1 MSFSLVSFS
10 LVSGANGIC
19 RRLRLRRLG
28 SIIGMWCRDGKK
40 RRRVKEMMKGRRPLD
55 IILER
60 YDTFNVLFLLFLVLS
75 PTTLLYVFS
84 VKSRHGY
91 KSLHEN

>member
-1 MSFSLVSFS
+1 
-10 LVSGANGIC
+10 
-19 RRLRLRRLG
+19 
-28 SIIGMWCRDGKK
+28 
-40 RRRVKEMMKGRRPLD
+40 MMKGRRPLD